1 MLKAIWQEATEVL
14 WLMSMISGLSL
25 FSVTVAFIIVSVN

>member
-1 MLKAIWQEATEVL
+1 MLKAIWHEATEVL

-25 FSVTVAFIIVSVN
+25 FSVTVAFIIVSAS